1 MAKRKPS
8 AAEGKEVTAYVS
20 GPMNV
25 RCKAHRKNGDQCKR
39 WAIRGATVC
48 ATHGGMAPQ
57 VRKKAAERIEASLD
71 RAALAIVRLMED
83 PETPPAVKLAAA
95 RDLLDRGNLGA
106 KQMVELEVST
116 PKPWQIAIQHMVV
129 STSAVMTDEVVD
141 VEVIE
146 DGTEP
151 MALSDSP
158 PRARSDESECD
169 APRQVEYV
177 PESHFDDKPP
187 RRLDPQGVTRR
198 GRTRFTR

>member
-1 MAKRKPS
+1 MAKSKPPN
-8 AAEGKEVTAYVS
+8 AATGKETTAYVS

-71 RAALAIVRLMED
+71 RAALAIVRLMEHA
-83 PETPPAVKLAAA
+83 ETPPAVKLAAA

-129 STSAVMTDEVVD
+129 STSAVRTGDVVD
-141 VEVIE
+141 VDVIE
-146 DGTEP
+146 AGNDP
-151 MALSDSP
+151 MALTDSP
-158 PRARSDESECD
+158 PSARNDEKPD
-169 APRQVEYV
+169 APRQVVYV
-177 PESHFDDKPP
+177 PESHFDSTPP
-187 RRLDPQGVTRR
+187 ARLDPGRASRR
-198 GRTRFTR
+198 GRGRFTR